1 MVPQRQ
7 LWNDDILREILD
19 YLAPPSFPFEKADN
33 PGLIALAK
41 CARASPDLFEFA
53 IDVLW
58 RQVDSLTVIF
68 HVLSPSFRRLR
79 VKKGN
84 MTRYVCQ
91 FFSAVVR

>member
-19 YLAPPSFPFEKADN
+19 YLAPPSFPFEKADD

-41 CARASPDLFEFA
+41 CARASPELFEFA

-68 HVLSPSFRRLR
+68 NVLSPAFRRSR
-79 VKKGN
+79 EKKGN
-84 MTRYVCQ
+84 MNFYVCQ
-91 FFSAVVR
+91 FFCVVVR